1 MTITLQAAKAKL
13 ESSIRQAFEK
23 VNDAGAQDGSD
34 PQANI
39 RALSHAITNAIHE
52 YVTSAAVDITLV
64 VSTVPPGIAVS
75 TASAAGPGAGATVV
89 PGVAQHSGYG
99 KLL

>member
-1 MTITLQAAKAKL
+1 MTVTLQSEKSKL

-23 VNDAGAQDGSD
+23 VNEAGAQDGSD
-34 PQANI
+34 PHANI

-52 YVTSAAVDITLV
+52 YVTSAAVDITLI
-64 VSTVPPGIAVS
+64 VSTVPPGVLVS
-75 TASAAGPGAGATVV
+75 TATPAGPGAGATVS
-89 PGVAQHSGYG
+89 PGIAQHAGYG